1 MVVIKATG
9 FGWIE
14 TSAGRFDTDIL
25 VYPDERIEGRY
36 TYQVA
41 DSHTIDLAEVRR
53 VLTDIQAVLVIGSG
67 QSGWARLSESALE
80 FLQKNGIEFH
90 IATTPKAIKVYNQIP
105 APKAGIFHITC

>member
-25 VYPDERIEGRY
+25 VYPDERIEERY
-36 TYQVA
+36 RYSVM
-41 DSHTIDLAEVRR
+41 DSHTIEVAEVNRVLAENK
-53 VLTDIQAVLVIGSG
+53 AVLVIGSG
-67 QSGWARLSESALE
+67 QSGWAKLSKQAVE
-80 FLQKNGIEFH
+80 FLQENGIEFY
-90 IATTPKAIKVYNQIP
+90 IAPTPKAFAIYNQLP